1 MHHFLIL
8 KTDTGIVPTWTAE
21 FKVSARLGR
30 GRHELYLFVLN
41 LISLHMKG
49 ETTRQK
55 IEYRRGPER
64 LAILADLIK
73 QLCVFHLYFKHDYS
87 SEISSQA
94 PN

>member
-1 MHHFLIL
+1 
-8 KTDTGIVPTWTAE
+8 
-21 FKVSARLGR
+21 
-30 GRHELYLFVLN
+30 
-41 LISLHMKG
+41 MKG

-94 PN
+94 PIEKEKRKRRNGSLRWGCGQNSPDTSASCFSHISPAEPVCY